1 MVAPQKRS
9 SLSRLDAL
17 DRDDG
22 ENLYVIRGLYKLAR
36 GWQDRGHLTAA
47 KAIYQFIVSVPER
60 TPSVNC
66 EEVTKSMG
74 NLANIFLIEDAFI
87 EAEDTFLKAIARC
100 YETLGDEHEL
110 FALLLREY
118 AGMLRRLG
126 LTDQA
131 QSLELRANQVA
142 PPCLPLLI

>member
-1 MVAPQKRS
+1 MVAPQKRH

-22 ENLYVIRGLYKLAR
+22 ENLYVIRGLYKLAL
-36 GWQDRGHLTAA
+36 GWQDRGHLNAA
-47 KAIYQFIVSVPER
+47 KTIYQFIVKVPER

-74 NLANIFLIEDAFI
+74 NLASIFLIQDAFM

-118 AGMLRRLG
+118 ACLLRRMG
-126 LTDQA
+126 LSDQA
-131 QSLELRANQVA
+131 QALEQRADQVA
-142 PPCLPLLI
+142 PANLPVLI